1 MKIFTGGIG
10 ILLLP
15 LALEPLI
22 LQVDSVFPPDND
34 NIQGW
39 VQVRGS
45 LNQAIDKVRLPL
57 SGNVDESNPV
67 RTVRV

>member
-10 ILLLP
+10 ILLFP
-15 LALEPLI
+15 LAFKPLI
-22 LQVDSVFPPDND
+22 LQIDGVFPPDD
-34 NIQGW
+34 DDIQGW